1 MRMIVISTFSISV
14 LTPRY
19 FTESV
24 SYLFKVLKMAV
35 SIALVFSDLLKS
47 ESNLKA
53 TTLMK
58 KWKLYSFSFKSFF
71 VF

>member
-35 SIALVFSDLLKS
+35 SIALVFSDSLKS

-58 KWKLYSFSFKSFF
+58 KLKLYSFSFKSFF

>member
-24 SYLFKVLKMAV
+24 SYLFEVLKMAV
-35 SIALVFSDLLKS
+35 SIALVFSDSLKS

-58 KWKLYSFSFKSFF
+58 KLKLYSFSFKSFF

>member
-1 MRMIVISTFSISV
+1 MIVISTFSISV

-35 SIALVFSDLLKS
+35 SIALVFSDSLKS

-58 KWKLYSFSFKSFF
+58 KLKLYSFSFKSFF

>member
-58 KWKLYSFSFKSFF
+58 KLKLYSFSFKSFF

>member
-35 SIALVFSDLLKS
+35 SIALVFSDSLKS
-47 ESNLKA
+47 ENNLKA

-58 KWKLYSFSFKSFF
+58 KLKLYSFSFKSFF

>member
-1 MRMIVISTFSISV
+1 MIVISTFSISV

-24 SYLFKVLKMAV
+24 SYLLKVVKMAV
-35 SIALVFSDLLKS
+35 NMALVFSDSLKS
-47 ESNLKA
+47 ESNRKA
-53 TTLMK
+53 TTSMK